1 MIERYTIQVSRKE
14 LVDRFSIEEPEA
26 YKQRY
31 NAAPS
36 QLLPI
41 ITHESPQGF
50 SYFYW
55 GSAPQWANNKSFAER
70 IINTRAEWIK
80 EKPVLKKTLRTHR
93 CLIPADGFYAWKRV
107 GKKTL
112 VPWRFTLKTKAL
124 FSMAGLWEE
133 YEDQEGNAFH
143 TFSIITTTSDLWLA
157 DITDRIPVIFSGKEE
172 KIWMNKQAAETELLS
187 LLELPVAH
195 LLEGYH
201 VSSLISQVKNEGAY
215 LIKPTPA
222 TDQFGNLT
230 LFD

>member
-1 MIERYTIQVSRKE
+1 MIERYTIQASRQE
-14 LVDRFSIEEPEA
+14 LIDRFNIEDPEA

-41 ITHESPQGF
+41 LTHESPQGF

-80 EKPVLKKTLRTHR
+80 EKPLLKKTLRTHR
-93 CLIPADGFYAWKRV
+93 CLIPSDGFYAWKRV

-112 VPWRFTLKTKAL
+112 VPWRITLKSKSL

-143 TFSIITTTSDLWLA
+143 TFSIITTSSDLWLA
-157 DITDRIPVIFSGKEE
+157 DITERVPVIFSAKEE
-172 KIWMNKQAAETELLS
+172 KVWLNKQATEEELLS
-187 LLELPVAH
+187 LLNLPVAH
-195 LLEGYH
+195 ILEGYH
-201 VSSLISQVKNEGAY
+201 VSPLINDVKKEGEY
-215 LIKPTPA
+215 LIRPTPA
-222 TDQFGNLT
+222 SDQFGNLT